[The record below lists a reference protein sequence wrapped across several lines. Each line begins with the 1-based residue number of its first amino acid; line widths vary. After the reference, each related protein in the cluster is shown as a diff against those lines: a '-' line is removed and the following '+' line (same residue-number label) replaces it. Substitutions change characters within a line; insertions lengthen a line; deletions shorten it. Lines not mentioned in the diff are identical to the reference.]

1 MKINLILIGFILI
14 YSGLSSTCFS
24 AESRPSITRNG
35 QRPSLQTSS
44 IEKLFEPSEDL
55 FEIVPVFTVNEE
67 LKKFEIKLKL
77 SPFQKIKV
85 NGKALSKPMG
95 IFFLS
100 KKGTEEEKR
109 KTAKYYLIEDV
120 TIHHRQINNQN
131 EFLYIKVQSDPSI
144 TLHLKHRSDIG
155 WWLITSAWH

>member
-14 YSGLSSTCFS
+14 NSGLSSTCFS
-24 AESRPSITRNG
+24 AESRPSITRNC
-35 QRPSLQTSS
+35 QRQS
-44 IEKLFEPSEDL
+44 KGL

-77 SPFQKIKV
+77 SPFQKIQV
-85 NGKALSKPMG
+85 NGKALSKPVG

-120 TIHHRQINNQN
+120 TIHHRQINNQD

-155 WWLITSAWH
+155 WWLMTSAWH